1 MLGLNK
7 ELNKE
12 LLNKDYMFSSEQGNI
27 SLLRAARR
35 LNKEFPV
42 RALSRKF
49 LVENP
54 KQKNPPDPFGPFS
67 DLNPA
72 FPPTAFPPRHS
83 PLYYKTLRV
92 CGVRL

>member
-42 RALSRKF
+42 RTLSRKS

-83 PLYYKTLRV
+83 PLRGYTP
-92 CGVRL
+92 